1 MYMMSENGVKCQ
13 LKAEKPVLTF
23 GHSSKSYFVLY
34 DSSYGSCCD
43 YANVIIQIP
52 GSEENLAPFLRR
64 CETVSKQQNIPI
76 LFGSAFLEQR
86 EYIKNLVP
94 DAVFI

>member
-52 GSEENLAPFLRR
+52 GSEENLAPFLSFCSVISIHRK
-64 CETVSKQQNIPI
+64 TPI
-76 LFGSAFLEQR
+76 LFGSAFLGQR